1 MQLVA
6 PYFFVLGDGI
16 MDAPSVR
23 PPMFSN
29 KALVSLTIPIIID
42 ALLAIL
48 AGTVDA
54 AMVSSAGEAAVSAVS
69 LVDAINILF
78 ISIFSSVASG
88 GSVITAQYIGSRNYE
103 KAKTSS
109 NQLLYAATF
118 LAALLMVILLIFH
131 APLLRLI
138 YSGIEE
144 TVYDNA
150 KIYFFITLLGYPF
163 VAIGSSAN
171 AVLRAMGK
179 NRQAVTVTI
188 LANAI
193 NVVGNATLIYGFRMG
208 VAGAAISTTFSRC
221 FFAFLGLALAH
232 KKDLSARF
240 HKILH
245 FQLELDVMRRVLR
258 IGLTSGVEGGLF
270 YVGKLLIASLV
281 SGFGTIVIAAD
292 SVAQTI
298 TNLGWTIVASF
309 GTVMLTVVGQC
320 VGAGEPA
327 QAKAYTKKL
336 LTAASVAMVAV
347 FGGIFL
353 LRYQVVQ
360 LFDFSP
366 ESLKLAGY
374 YTGICSL
381 ASILSL
387 YSLSFIP
394 TNAFRAAGDIRYSVT
409 LSLFS
414 MFAFRVA
421 FCFLLNAMFP
431 HWGVLCVYAGMYA
444 DWSFR
449 SVMNIFRYRSGK
461 WLQRKLI

>member
-1 MQLVA
+1 
-6 PYFFVLGDGI
+6 
-16 MDAPSVR
+16 MDAPSTR
-23 PPMFSN
+23 PPMFTN
-29 KALVSLTIPIIID
+29 KALISLTIPIIID

-78 ISIFSSVASG
+78 ISIFSSVAAG
-88 GSVITAQYIGSRNYE
+88 GAVITAQYIGSRNFD

-109 NQLLYAATF
+109 NQLLYASTFLATF
-118 LAALLMVILLIFH
+118 LMAILLIFH
-131 APLLRLI
+131 GSLLRLI
-138 YSGIEE
+138 YGSIEK

-163 VAIGSSAN
+163 VAIGSSSN

-193 NVVGNATLIYGFRMG
+193 NVAGNATLIYGFRMG
-208 VAGAAISTTFSRC
+208 VAGAAVSTTFSRI
-221 FFAFLGLALAH
+221 FFASLGLALAH
-232 KKDLSARF
+232 KKDLTARF
-240 HKILH
+240 HKILR
-245 FQLELDVMRRVLR
+245 FRLDLDVMRRVLR
-258 IGLTSGVEGGLF
+258 VGLTSGMEGGLF
-270 YVGKLLIASLV
+270 YVGKLMIASLV

-298 TNLGWTIVASF
+298 TNLGWTIVSSF

-336 LTAASVAMVAV
+336 LTAASVAMVTV
-347 FGGIFL
+347 FGSIFL

-360 LFDFSP
+360 LFNFSP

-374 YTGICSL
+374 YTGICTM

-387 YSLSFIP
+387 YSFSFIP
-394 TNAFRAAGDIRYSVT
+394 ANAFRAAGDIRYSVT

-421 FCFLLNAMFP
+421 LCFLLNGFFP
-431 HWGVLCVYAGMYA
+431 QLGVLCVYAGMYA
-444 DWSFR
+444 DWAFR
-449 SVMNIFRYRSGK
+449 AIMNVFRYRSGK
-461 WLQRKLI
+461 WLQKKLI